1 MPSARGIRAG
11 AAYVELY
18 ANDSKLVRGL
28 RSAQRR
34 LRAFSAA
41 TREIGVGMLKLSAV
55 FAAPFVAGVKVFAD
69 FEQQMANVST
79 MLEDPTMHMETF
91 RREIRRM
98 SVEFGE
104 STETLAKGLYDIL
117 SASVPA
123 EQALSVL
130 AVSAKAAKAGLTD
143 TGTAADAITTVLNS
157 YGLAADRAADVSD
170 LLFSVVKRGKTTFAE
185 LAPNIGKVASV
196 ASTAGLSLEELGAT
210 IAVLTRSGVKTERAM
225 TAVAAIISTFLKP
238 SAEGAEAARELGFEL
253 NAATLQ
259 SEGLRGVLERMAS
272 LPADALAE
280 IFPNVEALRGILP
293 ALKNLEGF
301 GEDIDAMRG
310 RAGATEAAYA
320 KMTATLAHFFA
331 QLKQS
336 ALGVLSVIG
345 EAIAEP
351 VAKAAAAVRKYVG
364 FIRKWIE
371 NNKALVVTALKVIGV
386 IALVGAAL
394 VAVGSAGAA
403 MAFVFGGIASIVSG
417 VGTVIGILGS
427 ILAAI
432 LSPIGLVITGMVA
445 LAAYILYATGA
456 GAKALKWLGEKFE
469 ILRRDASMAWQG
481 IGDALA
487 AGDIGLA
494 AKILWLTL
502 KMEWKRGIHFLN
514 QLWIKFKEF
523 FLTIATNAFWGSVA
537 LLTEAWAG
545 MQIAWV
551 ETVTFLQ
558 NSWTGFTTGIT
569 RAWNAT
575 QNFLAKGW
583 VELMGL
589 FDEEMDVD
597 AVKRQLD
604 IQAEREDRRILEEA
618 GRTLQEREE
627 RRKQRREEIDRE
639 REGTLVAIADMA
651 DQENRARRAQY
662 AQDLQRSEDELANA
676 REEWKAA
683 IAEAA
688 RKRVEAEAGEEA
700 PTAGEQPGVEVPD
713 IVNRLKQQ
721 LGGVTSALESAAGKE
736 IALEVAGTF
745 NAMAAR
751 GLGAGNAAD
760 RTAKATEETAK
771 NTKRIVQEMGQNQ
784 LAFE

>member
-1 MPSARGIRAG
+1 MASARGIRAG
-11 AAYVELY
+11 AAFVELY
-18 ANDSKLVRGL
+18 ANDNKLVRGL

-34 LRAFSAA
+34 LRAFSASV
-41 TREIGVGMLKLSAV
+41 RDVGMRMARMSVL
-55 FAAPFVAGVKVFAD
+55 FALPFVAGVKVFAD
-69 FEQQMANVST
+69 FQQQMANVST
-79 MLEDPTMHMETF
+79 MLEEPSLHMKEF

-104 STETLAKGLYDIL
+104 STETLAAGLYDIL
-117 SASVPA
+117 SASIPA
-123 EQALSVL
+123 GKALGVLSV
-130 AVSAKAAKAGLTD
+130 AARAAKAGLTD

-157 YGLAADRAADVSD
+157 YGLSADRAGDVSD
-170 LLFSVVKRGKTTFAE
+170 LLFSIVKRGKTTFAE
-185 LAPNIGKVASV
+185 LAPNIGNVANLAATAGVSLEEMGASV
-196 ASTAGLSLEELGAT
+196 AL
-210 IAVLTRSGVKTERAM
+210 LTRNGIKTEEAM
-225 TAVAAIISTFLKP
+225 TALRAIVQAFLKP
-238 SAEGAEAARELGFEL
+238 SKEGAELAKKLGFEM
-253 NAATLQ
+253 NVATLR
-259 SEGLRGVLERMAS
+259 SEGLAGVFERIS
-272 LPADALAE
+272 KLPPDAIAQL
-280 IFPNVEALRGILP
+280 FPNVRALKGVLP
-293 ALKNLEGF
+293 ALASLEGF
-301 GEDIDAMRG
+301 ADDIDTMTK
-310 RAGATEAAYA
+310 RAGTTEIAYA
-320 KMTATLAHFFA
+320 KMTATLSHSFG

-336 ALGVLSVIG
+336 AIAVLSVIG

-351 VAKAAAAVRKYVG
+351 VAKAAAAVKKYVG
-364 FIRKWIE
+364 FIREWIE
-371 NNKALVVTALKVIGV
+371 KNKALVVTALKIIGV
-386 IALVGAAL
+386 IGLLSAAL
-394 VAVGSAGAA
+394 VAVGGAGAA
-403 MAFVFGGIASIVSG
+403 MAFVFGGIASIISG
-417 VGTVIGILGS
+417 VGTAIVILGA
-427 ILAAI
+427 ILGAI

-469 ILRRDASMAWQG
+469 ILKGTAMAAWQG

-537 LLTEAWAG
+537 LLAEAWSA
-545 MQIAWV
+545 MQVAWV
-551 ETVTFLQ
+551 ETVAFLQ
-558 NSWTGFTTGIT
+558 NIWTGFTTGIH

-583 VELMGL
+583 IELMGL

-604 IQAEREDRRILEEA
+604 IQAEREDRRILEKA

-627 RRKQRREEIDRE
+627 KRRQRREEIERE
-639 REGTLVAIADMA
+639 REGTLVAIVEMA
-651 DQENRARRAQY
+651 DQENRTRRQQY
-662 AQDLQRSEDELANA
+662 SEDLQRSEDELGKA
-676 REEWKAA
+676 RQEWKDA
-683 IAEAA
+683 IAEAG
-688 RKRVEAEAGEEA
+688 RKRLEAEAGDEA

-721 LGGVTSALESAAGKE
+721 LTGVSTALESAAGRE

-751 GLGAGNAAD
+751 GLGAGSAAD
-760 RTAKATEETAK
+760 RTAKATEDTAK
-771 NTKRIVQEMGQNQ
+771 NTKKIVREMGQGQ